1 MSSLGDRLAAARA
14 AASLETGDLDT
25 AEAVVDQV
33 AATGDTVS
41 QHAAPPVETGL
52 EAGLPAPTA
61 GKRRAVPAAA
71 PLTAAPAPATVPA
84 TNGTSPTNGISAPVT
99 PPTLRPAA
107 PDAGAR
113 RLAPAGG
120 GGLEELKLQVRNS
133 AICDFDRAAGAW
145 RMLSW
150 NEVPHLEADEHR
162 HLHSHY

>member
-71 PLTAAPAPATVPA
+71 PLAAAPRAPRPTVPA
-84 TNGTSPTNGISAPVT
+84 TNGAA
-99 PPTLRPAA
+99 PPTGSP
-107 PDAGAR
+107 R
-113 RLAPAGG
+113 R
-120 GGLEELKLQVRNS
+120 
-133 AICDFDRAAGAW
+133 
-145 RMLSW
+145 
-150 NEVPHLEADEHR
+150 
-162 HLHSHY
+162 